1 MVDRWRGRP
10 RRQREAAMKITGSGP
25 SAGTSQ
31 RRRVSNGAGDGAS
44 GSFAEHVGARAAGTT
59 GIPPAMPLAAL
70 AGVLAVQEVEDPT
83 AGRRRATR
91 HGHSL
96 LDELRELQLG
106 MVEGLVSE
114 GALQR
119 LAGLVDGLR
128 PSVADARLDAVLDAI
143 ELRAA
148 VELAK
153 LRRAAE

>member
-1 MVDRWRGRP
+1 
-10 RRQREAAMKITGSGP
+10 MKITGSGP

-31 RRRVSNGAGDGAS
+31 RRRVSDGTGDGVA
-44 GSFAEHVGARAAGTT
+44 GAFAEHVGARARGEL
-59 GIPPAMPLAAL
+59 PASRRPRRSRRWAACSRCRRSS
-70 AGVLAVQEVEDPT
+70 DPT
-83 AGRRRATR
+83 AERRRAIR

-106 MVEGLVSE
+106 MVDGRVSE
-114 GALQR
+114 GTLRR

-128 PSVADARLDAVLDAI
+128 PSAADARLAAVLDAI

-153 LRRAAE
+153 LRRDAE

>member
-1 MVDRWRGRP
+1 
-10 RRQREAAMKITGSGP
+10 MKITGSGP

-31 RRRVSNGAGDGAS
+31 RRRVSNGAGDGAA
-44 GSFAEHVGARAAGTT
+44 GGFAGQVGVRAPGPAGLAPT
-59 GIPPAMPLAAL
+59 PPLAAL
-70 AGVLAVQEVEDPT
+70 SGVLAVQEVEDPR
-83 AGRRRATR
+83 AERRRATR

-96 LDELRELQLG
+96 LDELRALQLAMVDGQVPEG
-106 MVEGLVSE
+106 MLR
-114 GALQR
+114 R

-128 PSVADARLDAVLDAI
+128 PSAADAHLDAVLDAI